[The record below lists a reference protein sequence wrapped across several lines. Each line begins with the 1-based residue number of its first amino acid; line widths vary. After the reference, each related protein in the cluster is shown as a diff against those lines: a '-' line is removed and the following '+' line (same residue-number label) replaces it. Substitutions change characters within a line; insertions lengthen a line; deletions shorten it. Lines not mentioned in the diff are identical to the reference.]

1 MYVTVTASSR
11 TILCHRASRYTFRM
25 VTETSSTGRESDK
38 FMLRLPDGM
47 RDTLKEQAKANNRS
61 LNAEIVA
68 RLEKSLGLP
77 SSPSELPP
85 ILQIIEASEVRQ
97 RISTINS
104 RIESLLGRLET
115 LHSRRI
121 SLETAFRSEPSESG
135 KDEIAVSLHETKKG
149 IEIVQQFIH
158 RAQNELDDA
167 NHELARFNKPHL
179 VQPK

>member
-1 MYVTVTASSR
+1 
-11 TILCHRASRYTFRM
+11 M

-121 SLETAFRSEPSESG
+121 SLETAFRSETSESG

-158 RAQNELDDA
+158 QAQNELDDA